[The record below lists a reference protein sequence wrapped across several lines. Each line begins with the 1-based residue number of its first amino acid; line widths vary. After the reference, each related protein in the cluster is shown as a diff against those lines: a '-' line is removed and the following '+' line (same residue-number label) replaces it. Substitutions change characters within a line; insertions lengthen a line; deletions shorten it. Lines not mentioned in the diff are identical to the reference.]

1 MVDFLLFA
9 DDDLLAFFLVVDLS
23 TRSCAVAAAD
33 VAAAA
38 AAVAADAADAVLAA
52 ALAQA
57 NSLVRP
63 PAVRPPAVRP
73 PALPK
78 CHLSSDALF
87 ALFGQ
92 PSGKTLTT
100 SRRAGTPER
109 QRNERHWIGP
119 TI

>member
-1 MVDFLLFA
+1 MRLP
-9 DDDLLAFFLVVDLS
+9 
-23 TRSCAVAAAD
+23 CAQTTVRGGGGGGGGDASAAD
-33 VAAAA
+33 VAADVADAA
-38 AAVAADAADAVLAA
+38 AAADADAAVLAA